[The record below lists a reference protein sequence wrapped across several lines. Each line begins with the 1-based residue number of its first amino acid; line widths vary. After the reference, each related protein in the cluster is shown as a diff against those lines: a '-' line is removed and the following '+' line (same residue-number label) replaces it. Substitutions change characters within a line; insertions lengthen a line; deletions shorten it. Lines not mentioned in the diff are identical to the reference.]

1 MSSGKI
7 EAIAILEV
15 LGRPPEHLKETLE
28 ELIKKIN
35 EEKGIKIKDK
45 KINEPKQLKDQK
57 ELYTTFAEIELEFDE
72 VMDLFLFIFR
82 YMPSH
87 IEIISPEKISLENNK
102 WNEFLNELARR
113 LHGYDEVARI
123 LQTEKAILE
132 KKFKDLSEEKT
143 KKTGKDK
150 K

>member
-1 MSSGKI
+1 MSSDKI
-7 EAIAILEV
+7 EALAILEV

-28 ELIKKIN
+28 EIIKKIN
-35 EEKGIKIKDK
+35 EEKGIEIKDK

-57 ELYTTFAEIELEFDE
+57 ELYTTFAEIEIEFDSI
-72 VMDLFLFIFR
+72 MNLFIFLFK

-87 IEIISPEKISLENNK
+87 IEILSPEKISLENNK

-113 LHGYDEVARI
+113 LHSYDEVARI
-123 LQTEKAILE
+123 LEAERTILE
-132 KKFKDLSEEKT
+132 KRLKDYAKE
-143 KKTGKDK
+143 DK